1 MDLILWRHA
10 EAEDGG
16 SILADHQRRL
26 TQRGEKQARQLA
38 RWLQPHLPRKLT
50 ILASPTE
57 RTRQTAHALGLT
69 YEIEPKVGAGATATA
84 VLAAAGWPARDG
96 AVLVVG
102 HQPTLGRVAA
112 LLLSGQEDDWA
123 VKKGGVW
130 WFAGRD
136 RGGRVETVLRAV
148 RNPDFA

>member
-10 EAEDGG
+10 EAEDGDG
-16 SILADHQRRL
+16 ILADHQRRL

-38 RWLQPHLPRKLT
+38 RWLQPHLPRKLR

-57 RTRQTAHALGLT
+57 RTRQTAHALGLA
-69 YEIEPKVGAGATATA
+69 YEVEPKVGAGATATTI
-84 VLAAAGWPARDG
+84 LAAAGWPDLDG
-96 AVLVVG
+96 VVLVVG

-130 WFAGRD
+130 WFSGRD
-136 RGGRVETVLRAV
+136 RGGRRETVLRAV
-148 RNPDFA
+148 LNPDFT

>member
-10 EAEDGG
+10 EAEDGDG
-16 SILADHQRRL
+16 ILADHQRCL

-38 RWLQPHLPRKLT
+38 RWLQPHLPRKLR

-57 RTRQTAHALGLT
+57 RTRQTAHALGLA
-69 YEIEPKVGAGATATA
+69 YEVEPKVGAGATAMN
-84 VLAAAGWPARDG
+84 VLAAVGWPDREG

-112 LLLSGQEDDWA
+112 LLLSGQEDAWA

-148 RNPDFA
+148 VNPDFA

>member
-10 EAEDGG
+10 EAEDGDG
-16 SILADHQRRL
+16 IHPDHERRL
-26 TQRGEKQARQLA
+26 TQRGEKQARQVA
-38 RWLQPHLPRKLT
+38 RWLQGRLPRKLT

-57 RTRQTAHALGLT
+57 RTRQTAHALGLA

-84 VLAAAGWPARDG
+84 ILAAAGWPDGEG
-96 AVLVVG
+96 AVLIVG

-112 LLLSGQEDDWA
+112 LLLAGREDDWA

-130 WFAGRD
+130 WFGSRKRNGRQ
-136 RGGRVETVLRAV
+136 ETTLRAV
-148 RNPDFA
+148 LNPDFA